1 MANKWI
7 VAISVTTGAMM
18 AAVDTSVLNIATP
31 HLRGVF
37 SATTSEISWI
47 STGYLLTVVMG
58 MPLTG
63 WLCKHFDRKK
73 VCQGGLFVFIIAS
86 MLCYFST
93 DLNSLILARVLQGIG
108 AGILLPVEQV
118 ILRQTFPPKEQGLAM
133 GIYGVTIMI
142 GPAIGPLLGGLIID
156 HSHWSLIFFIN
167 IPIGIAGLLM
177 IERFVP
183 EMPVEAST
191 KSTGNKPDMA
201 GIALLATALFPL
213 LYLLERGDR
222 LDWFETKSN
231 VILLLVFISAI
242 TMFCAHEL
250 MALKPAVQLRI
261 LVNRAF
267 SSAMLMSF
275 MLGIVVAATLFV
287 LPIFMQD
294 VLGYSATDAGMALVP
309 RAIAMMA
316 TFPLVGILYNY
327 LPARLLIAIGLL
339 IGFYSAVLMTRFTHE
354 AGMMDVIWPQILQ
367 GISISLIL
375 TPLSTYALQQVQP
388 NELPAAAG
396 LNAFS
401 RQLGSTLGIAVFASL
416 LSHFELF
423 VRGTLIHHMNWSD
436 PVLRDRFSNV
446 ILFFYKNNIVDNSVA
461 LQQGFNRLNDR
472 FMEQVIVLS
481 YQKTFE
487 WVAVAFVV
495 MIFCL
500 LIMPIRKR
508 HISS

>member
-58 MPLTG
+58 MPLSG
-63 WLCKHFDRKK
+63 WVCKHFDRKK

-86 MLCYFST
+86 MLCCFST
-93 DLNSLILARVLQGIG
+93 DLNSLILARVLQGMG
-108 AGILLPVEQV
+108 TGILLPVEQV

-222 LDWFETKSN
+222 LDWFETQSN

-250 MALKPAVQLRI
+250 MTLKPAVQLRI
-261 LVNRAF
+261 LANRAF

-275 MLGIVVAATLFV
+275 VLGIVVAATLFV

-309 RAIAMMA
+309 QSYRDDGGLSFGWHFIQLFASSIVDRNWTSDWLLQRSSDDALYPWSRHDGCDLA
-316 TFPLVGILYNY
+316 TNPPGYFN
-327 LPARLLIAIGLL
+327 
-339 IGFYSAVLMTRFTHE
+339 FTHSNTFV
-354 AGMMDVIWPQILQ
+354 DLCI
-367 GISISLIL
+367 
-375 TPLSTYALQQVQP
+375 
-388 NELPAAAG
+388 AAG
-396 LNAFS
+396 A
-401 RQLGSTLGIAVFASL
+401 A
-416 LSHFELF
+416 
-423 VRGTLIHHMNWSD
+423 
-436 PVLRDRFSNV
+436 
-446 ILFFYKNNIVDNSVA
+446 K
-461 LQQGFNRLNDR
+461 
-472 FMEQVIVLS
+472 
-481 YQKTFE
+481 
-487 WVAVAFVV
+487 
-495 MIFCL
+495 
-500 LIMPIRKR
+500 
-508 HISS
+508 